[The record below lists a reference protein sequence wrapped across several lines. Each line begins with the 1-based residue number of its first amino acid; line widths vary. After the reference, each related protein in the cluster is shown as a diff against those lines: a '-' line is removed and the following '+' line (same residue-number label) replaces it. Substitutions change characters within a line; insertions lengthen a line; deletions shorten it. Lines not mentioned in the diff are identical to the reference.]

1 MRMKRRSASLCL
13 GVCLSWGTALQ
24 AADFDPGLGDLKVTW
39 VTNVTAAVGFRTKTP
54 SCSLTGDPNS
64 VGQAL
69 ACGSAANTSL
79 WANGDDG
86 DLNYRKNSF
95 YTANLN
101 VVTELLLKAP
111 EEGLKFLARGQGLYD
126 FAAQQTDRTPLSPQ
140 AREQSVRNFM

>member
-13 GVCLSWGTALQ
+13 GLCLSWGTVLQ

-39 VTNVTAAVGFRTKTP
+39 VTNVTAALGFRTKTP

-69 ACGSAANTSL
+69 ACGSSANTSL

-86 DLNYRKNSF
+86 NLVEINPSTRQQVATSLVDNSGNPPGSGALFGLMATPVGVYFVDDATNSF
-95 YTANLN
+95 NL
-101 VVTELLLKAP
+101 LH
-111 EEGLKFLARGQGLYD
+111 
-126 FAAQQTDRTPLSPQ
+126 
-140 AREQSVRNFM
+140 